1 MPYFQVDKDAQDV
14 KQIGGQYEQEEWM
27 MKILICKK
35 CNMDI
40 MATMTNKCSLCGNK
54 LVKEEVPDDYYDDF

>member
-1 MPYFQVDKDAQDV
+1 
-14 KQIGGQYEQEEWM
+14 
-27 MKILICKK
+27 
-35 CNMDI
+35 MDI